1 MKTLTLPAIA
11 LAGLLAG
18 CEPTSDSQYPEGD
31 EPAAAPADAEAPVGP
46 AGADLNNEVSTDDP
60 IHDAVITS
68 ANVTLGEQIG
78 AEVAIQPEIFR
89 SEGDWAFIYGPI
101 RMADGSAVDW
111 SATNF
116 AEAASE
122 GMLDGEL
129 GIVLLNWSDGDW
141 RVVETAI
148 APTDVP
154 QIAWPDEHHVSPALV
169 GLEGG

>member
-11 LAGLLAG
+11 LAGLLAA
-18 CEPTSDSQYPEGD
+18 CEPTTDSQYPEGG
-31 EPAAAPADAEAPVGP
+31 EPAEAPADAAAGP
-46 AGADLNNEVSTDDP
+46 AGDALNQEVGADDP
-60 IHDAVITS
+60 IHDAVIAS

-78 AEVAIQPEIFR
+78 ADVAIEPEIFR
-89 SEGDWAFIYGPI
+89 SEGDWAFVYGPI
-101 RMADGSAVDW
+101 QMADGSVIDW
-111 SATNF
+111 STTNF

-122 GMLDGEL
+122 GMLDGDL
-129 GIVLLNWSDGDW
+129 GIVLLNWSDGEW

-169 GLEGG
+169 GLEG

>member
-1 MKTLTLPAIA
+1 MKTLMLPAIA
-11 LAGLLAG
+11 LSAAALLAA
-18 CEPTSDSQYPEGD
+18 CEPTTDSQYPDGG
-31 EPAAAPADAEAPVGP
+31 EPAEAPADVGP
-46 AGADLNNEVSTDDP
+46 AGEALDNEVAADDP
-60 IHDAVITS
+60 IHAAVIAS

-78 AEVAIQPEIFR
+78 APVAIQPEIFR
-89 SEGDWAFIYGPI
+89 SEGDWAFVYGPI
-101 RMADGSAVDW
+101 QMADGSAIDW
-111 SATNF
+111 STTNF

-122 GMLDGEL
+122 GMLDGDL

-154 QIAWPDEHHVSPALV
+154 QTAWPDEHHVSPSLV